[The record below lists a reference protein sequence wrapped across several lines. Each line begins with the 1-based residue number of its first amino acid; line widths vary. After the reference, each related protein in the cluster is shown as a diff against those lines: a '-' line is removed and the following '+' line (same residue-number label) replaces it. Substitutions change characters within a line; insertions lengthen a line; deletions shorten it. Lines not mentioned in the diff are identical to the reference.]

1 MNTEQKKIT
10 INGMENIFD
19 VLNKGYE
26 HLEYIKNVQKEEVQS
41 YQSSI
46 GMTITTFTITT
57 DVGFDNVIISL
68 SCGTYMENYC
78 HINININDQ
87 MQYTPNITINKVL
100 YNLLLGVLN
109 NFYLQFCLTKKDKI
123 KMLEEDFELLN
134 DTMLQSI
141 LTQLTAPEIENLSKN
156 HDINERIFEV
166 SKDTINWNW
175 LSISENPN
183 LSLEFI
189 RRNYSHLYLNTL
201 AECNKNF
208 IDFIE
213 YRE

>member
-1 MNTEQKKIT
+1 MEQKKIT

-41 YQSSI
+41 YQLSI

-87 MQYTPNITINKVL
+87 MQYTPNITINKAL
-100 YNLLLGVLN
+100 YNLLLGVLD

-123 KMLEEDFELLN
+123 KILEEDFELLN

-141 LTQLTAPEIENLSKN
+141 LTQLTATEIENLSKN
-156 HDINERIFEV
+156 YNINERIFEV
-166 SKDTINWNW
+166 SKDTINWDWVN
-175 LSISENPN
+175 ISANPN
-183 LSLEFI
+183 LSVEFI
-189 RRNYSHLYLNTL
+189 RRNYNYLYLNIVVGYNNEFVHFL
-201 AECNKNF
+201 QNGE
-208 IDFIE
+208 
-213 YRE
+213 